1 MRLVI
6 VIAVV
11 LHSTAAF
18 ARMPSI
24 PEGGVFAGVFGVLP
38 QGNLMDGPV
47 TPEQEERFKHRC
59 KSRLDLLTFE
69 VVKGPPGCIEN
80 WRHP

>member
-24 PEGGVFAGVFGVLP
+24 PEGGVFAGVFGVHP
-38 QGNLMDGPV
+38 HGTLMDGPV
-47 TPEQEERFKHRC
+47 TARQEERFKHRC
-59 KSRLDLLTFE
+59 KSRLDLGTFE
-69 VVKGPPGCIEN
+69 IVKTPDSCIED
-80 WRHP
+80 WRN